1 MVKISWIKF
10 ILLLSVVV
18 ASIASAEIYTWE
30 DADAVNF
37 TDNPSSVPDTYRNM
51 VTAESREQ
59 IKDIAPQVRV
69 EVIKHNSTVHTQKDQ
84 TAAYEA
90 NLERQMQAAV
100 TIKQQHTNAVVEPSK
115 NVKET
120 FPSLATLIV
129 VWLIIALFLIIAW
142 VATIADTVRSRFITP
157 SIRTAW
163 MLLVIFVPVIGMLF
177 YYILGLSQK
186 CTVTSCSTKQHLEAL
201 ARCNIRESRGN
212 DLVT

>member
-1 MVKISWIKF
+1 MLKISWIKF

-59 IKDIAPQVRV
+59 IKDLAPQVRV

-84 TAAYEA
+84 TAAYQTTVEQQ
-90 NLERQMQAAV
+90 NRTAA
-100 TIKQQHTNAVVEPSK
+100 TIKQPQTTASAESPRG
-115 NVKET
+115 VKDT

-186 CTVTSCSTKQHLEAL
+186 CTATSCSTKQHLEAL

>member
-37 TDNPSSVPDTYRNM
+37 TDNPSSVPDKYLNL
-51 VTAESREQ
+51 VTAERREQ
-59 IKDIAPQVRV
+59 IKSLAPQVRV
-69 EVIKHNSTVHTQKDQ
+69 KVTGQNRTVPTQEDQ
-84 TAAYEA
+84 TAVYQTTVEQQS
-90 NLERQMQAAV
+90 RTAA
-100 TIKQQHTNAVVEPSK
+100 TIKQPQTTVSAESTRG
-115 NVKET
+115 VKDT

-157 SIRTAW
+157 SIRTVW

-186 CTVTSCSTKQHLEAL
+186 STATSCSTKQHLEA
-201 ARCNIRESRGN
+201 RSI
-212 DLVT
+212 